1 MSDLWLVNGPRGGL
15 VTISAT
21 AYQIRASDNNLNLC
35 FTPNTA
41 VTVTVPQG
49 LPVGFSVT
57 LTQQG
62 TGTVTVAP
70 GSAITLENLY
80 GQLSTAGQW
89 GRLSIL
95 CYDKDSFVIDGDV
108 SNSVGPGSYQY
119 AAPLTGA
126 TVAMAVGA
134 TRLLINPAGTLAAL
148 TVDLPTSPIDGQVAE
163 IMTSQQLTAL
173 TIASTDGSTVNGV
186 SGGYSMSANT
196 GASWVYRAANTTW
209 FVRY

>member
-119 AAPLTGA
+119 ATPLTGT

-148 TVDLPTSPIDGQVAE
+148 TVDLPTSPLDGQVAE

-196 GASWVYRAANTTW
+196 GASWVYRSSNTTW